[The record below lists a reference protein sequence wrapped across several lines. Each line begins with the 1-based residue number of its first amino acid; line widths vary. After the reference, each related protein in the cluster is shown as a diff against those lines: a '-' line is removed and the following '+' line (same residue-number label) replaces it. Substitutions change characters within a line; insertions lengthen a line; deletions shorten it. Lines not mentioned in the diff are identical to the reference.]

1 MLILYYNS
9 YDLARKPGAGGER
22 FTAHIQSA
30 TIGKNRKRM
39 MSIEYEAKILHINT
53 VQFVQ
58 RAESLG
64 AKKTGS
70 YQFRRYVFDTIP
82 AQANKWVR
90 LQTDGSRTTITC
102 KEIMNDTVD
111 GTIEKEIVVDDF
123 DQALDVLA
131 ALYILTY
138 PSKKK
143 AQAHII

>member
-1 MLILYYNS
+1 
-9 YDLARKPGAGGER
+9 
-22 FTAHIQSA
+22 
-30 TIGKNRKRM
+30 

-143 AQAHII
+143 AQAHIIQNVQLGQRKEP